1 MIRAHPEDYD
11 PGFEA
16 IFHRLVEK
24 LDPSANP

>member
-24 LDPSANP
+24 LDPSATP